1 MERESRYR
9 DRRHAGRIL
18 ASKLERYANEEG
30 LVVLALPRGG
40 VPVGYEVA
48 MRLHALLDV
57 FVVRKLGVPGD
68 EELAMGAVAS
78 GGVRVLNDAVVE
90 ELGVTESVIAEVTAR
105 ERAELLRR
113 ERAYRG
119 NLPPLD
125 LTDRT
130 VILVD
135 DGLAT
140 GATMTAAILGVRQ
153 HAPYRVVVGVPIAS
167 PSICEEI
174 SALVDD
180 MTCAATPNGFASV
193 GAWYANFEQTTDAEV
208 RALLDAARGAEQW
221 QPPSMNAS

>member
-1 MERESRYR
+1 MERESLYR

-18 ASKLERYANEEG
+18 ASRLEQYANEEG
-30 LVVLALPRGG
+30 LIVLALPRGG

-48 MRLHALLDV
+48 MRLRASLDV

-78 GGVRVLNDAVVE
+78 GGVRVLNDEVVE
-90 ELGVTESVIAEVTAR
+90 ELAVTESAIAEVTAR
-105 ERAELLRR
+105 ELAEVLRR
-113 ERAYRG
+113 ERAYRR

-125 LTDRT
+125 LRDRT

-140 GATMTAAILGVRQ
+140 GATMTAAIYGVRQ
-153 HAPYRVVVGVPIAS
+153 HSPNRVVVGVPIAS
-167 PSICEEI
+167 PSICEEM
-174 SALVDD
+174 SKLVDD
-180 MTCAATPNGFASV
+180 MVCAATPERFASV

-208 RALLDAARGAEQW
+208 RALLDAARIAERRE
-221 QPPSMNAS
+221 PPSMSAP

>member
-9 DRRHAGRIL
+9 DRRHAGRVL
-18 ASKLERYANEEG
+18 ASKLERYANQAG
-30 LVVLALPRGG
+30 VIVLALPRGG

-48 MRLHALLDV
+48 LHLRAALDV

-90 ELGVTESVIAEVTAR
+90 QLGVTESVVAEVTAR
-105 ERAELLRR
+105 ELAELLRR

-153 HAPYRVVVGVPIAS
+153 HAPHRIVVGVPIAS
-167 PSICEEI
+167 PGICEEI
-174 SALVDD
+174 GALVDD
-180 MTCAATPNGFASV
+180 MTCAATPEGFSSV

-208 RALLDAARGAEQW
+208 RALLDAARAAEQW